1 MKTKK
6 EHIIIVSFFCSFLAI
21 MFFLYIFLPKT
32 DFSELEKRYLN
43 EFPEITKDTVAS
55 GEFGNNLESYMAD
68 HMPFRDFFVGTNSY
82 FELYTGRRLTSD
94 IYLTKDNAL
103 VEAPVEMKLDKTE
116 KDMKAINAFAE
127 KIDVKVDFMVV
138 PSSGWASRDRVSK
151 FGYSFPDYEQISTL
165 YSLADSSINKID
177 VRVIFDNPSLYY
189 KTDHHWNSLGAY
201 TAYETYMNNINK
213 NYRAQSEFTIEK
225 IDGFCGSNY
234 SRAALWLTPS
244 DSLELWTGSKN
255 ITVTNNESKEVN
267 SGVFY
272 RDRLNE
278 TDKYTVYLDGNHS
291 LVKIHNPDAK
301 TKDTIVVVRDS
312 YSNCLGGFL
321 CESYENVILV
331 DLRYYKQPVSE
342 LCKTEGADN
351 VLICYSLHNFLTDT
365 NITWLE

>member
-1 MKTKK
+1 MKQKK
-6 EHIIIVSFFCSFLAI
+6 EHIIIVSIFCSFLVA
-21 MFFLYIFLPKT
+21 MFCLYIFLPKSE
-32 DFSELEKRYLN
+32 FSELEKRYLA
-43 EFPEITKDTVAS
+43 EFPEINKDSVTS

-103 VEAPVEMKLDKTE
+103 VEAPVEMKQDKTR
-116 KDMKAINAFAE
+116 KDMDAINAFANS
-127 KIDVKVDFMVV
+127 IDVKADFMII
-138 PSSGWASRDRVSK
+138 PSSGWASRDLVSK
-151 FGYSFPDYEQISTL
+151 YANSFPDYEQIDTI
-165 YSLADSSINKID
+165 YSMADSSLNVID
-177 VRVIFDNPSLYY
+177 VRDTFDNPSLYY
-189 KTDHHWNSLGAY
+189 KTDHHWNSLGTY
-201 TAYETYMNNINK
+201 TAYETYMKNLNK
-213 NYRAQSEFTIEK
+213 DYLSKDGFTIETV
-225 IDGFCGSNY
+225 DGFTGSNY
-234 SRAALWLTPS
+234 SRAALWLTPGE
-244 DSLELWTGSKN
+244 SLELWTGSKN
-255 ITVTNNESKEVN
+255 IVVTNAESEQKN
-267 SGVFY
+267 NGVFY

-301 TKDTIVVVRDS
+301 TDDTIVVIRDS

-331 DLRYYKQPVSE
+331 DLRYYKKPVSE
-342 LCKTEGADN
+342 LCKVEGADN